1 MGQTTPSYFPAHTK
15 PSVLN
20 ASTPKHPD
28 LSSAAKVTSPPS
40 GLALGWQ
47 VGLSHE
53 EGSQDLLALTDFPH
67 APKND
72 PECDIQEY

>member
-1 MGQTTPSYFPAHTK
+1 MGQTTPSCFPAHTK

-28 LSSAAKVTSPPS
+28 LSSAAKVTLPPS

-53 EGSQDLLALTDFPH
+53 EGSQELLALTDFPH

-72 PECDIQEY
+72 LECDIQEY